1 MAGIAHKNLTDPQ
14 LHEPKGASS
23 ATLNEILFAKGDGTT
38 AWEPITIYKMAYT
51 PGVVQKAATPTLT
64 PVVDIDYAGM
74 SAITD
79 GSVSDAIN
87 FTNTN
92 KNVKELAV
100 SLTTTNSYITELQT
114 ALKSHVQVINKLITV
129 LQEAG
134 LIQIGD

>member
-23 ATLNEILFAKGDGTT
+23 ALLNEAIFSNGDGTT
-38 AWEPITIYKMAYT
+38 AFKPITISRLAYT
-51 PGVVQKAATPTLT
+51 PGVAQKATAPTLT
-64 PVVDIDYAGM
+64 PVTNIDYAGM
-74 SAITD
+74 SATTD

-100 SLTTTNSYITELQT
+100 SLTNTNASITELQT
-114 ALKSHVQVINKLITV
+114 ALQSQVQVINKLITV
-129 LQEAG
+129 LQEAE
-134 LIQIGD
+134 LIQIGN

>member
-23 ATLNEILFAKGDGTT
+23 ATLNESLFAKGDGTT
-38 AWEPITIYKMAYT
+38 AWEPITISKLAYT
-51 PGVVQKAATPTLT
+51 PGVVQKAVTPILT
-64 PVVDIDYAGM
+64 PVTDIDYAGM
-74 SAITD
+74 SSTTD

-114 ALKSHVQVINKLITV
+114 ALQSQVQVINKLITV
-129 LQEAG
+129 LKEAG